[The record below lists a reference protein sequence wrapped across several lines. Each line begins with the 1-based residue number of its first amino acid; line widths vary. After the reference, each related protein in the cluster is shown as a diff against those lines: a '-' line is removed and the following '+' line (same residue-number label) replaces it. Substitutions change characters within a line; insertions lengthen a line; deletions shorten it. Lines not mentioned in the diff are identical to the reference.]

1 MGSGDIEV
9 QGKARTL
16 KLINTHN
23 REHIDIKTKH
33 AIETKNST
41 CFSFKLSA
49 VALVSSEDGYNHILF
64 DYVDY
69 S

>member
-9 QGKARTL
+9 QDKARTL
-16 KLINTHN
+16 KLNTHN
-23 REHIDIKTKH
+23 REHIDKTKH

-41 CFSFKLSA
+41 CSSFKLSA
-49 VALVSSEDGYNHILF
+49 VALVSSECGYKHILF
-64 DYVDY
+64 DYMDY

>member
-1 MGSGDIEV
+1 MGSGDIQV
-9 QGKARTL
+9 QDKARTL

-23 REHIDIKTKH
+23 REHIDKTKH

-41 CFSFKLSA
+41 CSSFRLSA
-49 VALVSSEDGYNHILF
+49 VALVSSEGGYKHILF